1 MYSEDFPCMYVIF
14 LVNEKDLDLL
24 SHVLVICGFKK
35 TDPLVGQHDIFLFLL

>member
-24 SHVLVICGFKK
+24 SHGIGHLWIQEK
-35 TDPLVGQHDIFLFLL
+35 